1 MFRSSDNL
9 ASAYGLAVSSVE
21 LMTSIAMFDI
31 AYHYWRLNRIK
42 ALALFIPFVL
52 IDSILLTSN
61 SLKFFEGGFIP
72 LTIGFFVLGLMLIW
86 KWGRKTVRRKFDSYP
101 SMTVRKMIEIKKRLI
116 DLHTAPHSVIV
127 LTGKQVKLADDKIP
141 VLKQIIWERYKS
153 MSKHI
158 ILLNVSVKRH
168 PHVPSNERFEIYT
181 FYEDQVKGSVVSVQV
196 NFGFMEEL
204 NVEKVL
210 DRLAKKHLIHIPE
223 NHKEWVIEA
232 MHERIHLK
240 SVKNIFD
247 KIRFAI
253 FKFIL
258 RNTETA
264 DQYFGLGNKSK
275 LAIEV
280 FPINY

>member
-1 MFRSSDNL
+1 
-9 ASAYGLAVSSVE
+9 
-21 LMTSIAMFDI
+21 
-31 AYHYWRLNRIK
+31 
-42 ALALFIPFVL
+42 
-52 IDSILLTSN
+52 
-61 SLKFFEGGFIP
+61 
-72 LTIGFFVLGLMLIW
+72 
-86 KWGRKTVRRKFDSYP
+86 
-101 SMTVRKMIEIKKRLI
+101 MIEIKKRLI